1 MLEIKPIF
9 NALRRS
15 KVGAILLFLQIALT
29 TAVVSNAAFM
39 INDHLSYLKEDTGF
53 VQQEIFSFGLMTFGK
68 DIDLHQQA
76 ERDEDMIRRIPGVI
90 DAVFIQAV
98 PLTGGGSSTS
108 SHLRPPPE
116 ESKSLSLAYYY
127 ADEHTLDT
135 FGVTLLEGRN
145 FRPEEVVIGSD
156 FDGHGPNTVIVSQ
169 AYAQEMFEGESA
181 LGKTIY
187 VSSRPLEIIGVV
199 ETMKSPWPRG
209 DRSSRTS
216 IIPFINVQNFHRV
229 MVRTEVSERDSVMKV
244 IEDKM
249 LSQYDQRVIINIRGL
264 EESKNSYDA
273 TDVLMMRMLM
283 VLVVILVLVTALGIL
298 GLTQFNISKR
308 TKQIGTRRALG
319 ARKSDIIR
327 YFLVENAMICTVG
340 LVIGSFAAFF
350 LGRVL
355 MNAYSINALE
365 MQFVIGTA
373 VGICVMSLLAVIVP
387 AMRAANISPSIATRS
402 I

>member
-1 MLEIKPIF
+1 
-9 NALRRS
+9 
-15 KVGAILLFLQIALT
+15 
-29 TAVVSNAAFM
+29 
-39 INDHLSYLKEDTGF
+39 
-53 VQQEIFSFGLMTFGK
+53 
-68 DIDLHQQA
+68 
-76 ERDEDMIRRIPGVI
+76 
-90 DAVFIQAV
+90 
-98 PLTGGGSSTS
+98 
-108 SHLRPPPE
+108 
-116 ESKSLSLAYYY
+116 
-127 ADEHTLDT
+127 
-135 FGVTLLEGRN
+135 
-145 FRPEEVVIGSD
+145 
-156 FDGHGPNTVIVSQ
+156 
-169 AYAQEMFEGESA
+169 
-181 LGKTIY
+181 
-187 VSSRPLEIIGVV
+187 
-199 ETMKSPWPRG
+199 
-209 DRSSRTS
+209 
-216 IIPFINVQNFHRV
+216 
-229 MVRTEVSERDSVMKV
+229 MKV

>member
-39 INDHLSYLKEDTGF
+39 INAHLSYLKEDTGF
-53 VQQEIFSFGLMTFGK
+53 PQQEIFSFGVMTFGK
-68 DIDLHQQA
+68 DIDLHQQT

-108 SHLRPPPE
+108 THLRPPPE
-116 ESKSLSLAYYY
+116 ESKSLSMAYYY

-145 FRPEEVVIGSD
+145 FRPEEVVIGEN
-156 FDGHGPNTVIVSQ
+156 FDGQGPNTIIVSQ
-169 AYAQEMFEGESA
+169 AYAQEMFKGESA

-199 ETMKSPWPRG
+199 ELTKSPWPRG
-209 DRSSRTS
+209 ERSSRTG
-216 IIPFINVQNFHRV
+216 ITPFINVQNFHHV
-229 MVRTEVSERDSVMKV
+229 MVRTEASDRDSVMKM

-249 LSQYDQRVIINIRGL
+249 LSQYDQRVIINIDGL
-264 EESKNSYDA
+264 DESKNSYDA

-308 TKQIGTRRALG
+308 VKQIGTRRALG

-327 YFLVENAMICTVG
+327 YFLVENAMICTGG
-340 LVIGSFAAFF
+340 LLIGSFAAFF
-350 LGRVL
+350 LGRAL
-355 MNAYSINALE
+355 MNAYSIDALE

-373 VGICVMSLLAVIVP
+373 VGICVMSLLAVIAP